1 MRRISFAPIFL
12 GAVVIACSA
21 TTAVSDPVPAA
32 PSAEVPPAEEK
43 PPQLSLEA
51 CQLARKARWT
61 VSEAPSCQSPR
72 TCVDPRGRFW
82 VEGKPFIPRGLYN
95 GGWEYTKLLANCPE
109 GAECRGWN
117 PSDVNAFVK
126 MLADAGFN
134 LIQERSRYNKP
145 LLDAVHAEPRMK
157 FAHLLWSDP
166 FTQKGHDDMVSDIQ
180 AAAADPS
187 VVMWFGPD
195 EIDHNDDYPTAAGI
209 RRILRGSRA
218 DTDKLVQDYPAP
230 AGNGAFLPKDEP
242 AADPMSL
249 PFGAAL
255 AYERGL
261 AVGSRFYELLMPI
274 TYPIKKAT
282 SNMNESDWGTWR
294 TGVAVQQKH
303 AALPVLQMVGIPE
316 MGLAQPSAAQI
327 RALLGSAIANGAF
340 GGFYYTLIRDMPK
353 LAGRDGWFAADD
365 RGGWAAFSEMH
376 ALEDSLIP
384 VFFSNATEEAK
395 AGERVKVEWRT
406 WKLESGDRVT
416 VLVNPRATATTVDL
430 AELVGLADGE
440 EIRTWQTCDPVDPSV
455 RFALE
460 PYAVAVLET
469 APAVR

>member
-1 MRRISFAPIFL
+1 ML
-12 GAVVIACSA
+12 GVVFVACS
-21 TTAVSDPVPAA
+21 TTSPNPELAPAA
-32 PSAEVPPAEEK
+32 PSIAAPPTEEK
-43 PPQLSLEA
+43 SPGRSLEA

-61 VSEAPSCQSPR
+61 VSEPPSCQSPR

-82 VEGKPFIPRGLYN
+82 VEGKPFVPRGLYN
-95 GGWEYTKLLANCPE
+95 GGWEYVKLLANCPE
-109 GAECRGWN
+109 EAACHEWN
-117 PSDVNAFVK
+117 PTDVGAFVK

-134 LIQERSRYNKP
+134 LIQERSRFNKP

-166 FTQKGHDDMVSDIQ
+166 FTQQGHDDMVSDIQ

-209 RRILRGSRA
+209 RRILRGSRP
-218 DTDKLVQDYPAP
+218 DTDKLIQDYPAP
-230 AGNGAFLPKDEP
+230 AGAEAYLPTNEP

-294 TGVAVQQKH
+294 TGVAVQQKQ

-316 MGLAQPSAAQI
+316 MGLAQPSASQI
-327 RALLGSAIANGAF
+327 RALLGSAIANGAL
-340 GGFYYTLIRDMPK
+340 GGFYYTLISDKPK

-365 RGGWAAFSEMH
+365 RESWSAFSEMH

-384 VFFSNATEEAK
+384 VLFSNATEEAK

-406 WKLESGDRVT
+406 WKLESGERVT
-416 VLVNPRATATTVDL
+416 LLVNPRATATTVDL
-430 AELVGLADGE
+430 ASLVGLREGE
-440 EIRTWQTCDPVDPSV
+440 EVRTWQTCEAVDLSA
-455 RFALE
+455 RFTLE
-460 PYAVAVLET
+460 PYAVSVLET
-469 APAVR
+469 APVVP